1 SGAADG
7 VPGAVRQPFAGAA
20 GGARDAGLPRRC
32 TAGWAHPAALVAQA
46 HPGSAARDIAA
57 AAPAAPAAQAARATT
72 APAGQAGGGE
82 WSAGSAPGA
91 LVRRDHGVGA
101 DPLLSL
107 RRAAASGPRPRRR
120 APRASAGATGARPA
134 AAARRIPAAGAGPP
148 PARLPLD
155 RRAVHTM
162 TLRARLPWHA
172 LIVPHKQLYCHRGPA
187 HFAMLASPRTTRLA
201 MLRRGWPLPE
211 RHPPPR
217 LGRSRSSP

>member
-72 APAGQAGGGE
+72 APSGQAGAGE

-107 RRAAASGPRPRRR
+107 RRAAAPPTPCPRKRAVMGAGTSAASPPCRAAGAPAGPGAFGPDGGAARPALGDGAFSTLRPRR
-120 APRASAGATGARPA
+120 
-134 AAARRIPAAGAGPP
+134 
-148 PARLPLD
+148 
-155 RRAVHTM
+155 
-162 TLRARLPWHA
+162 PWHV
-172 LIVPHKQLYCHRGPA
+172 LIVAITKP
-187 HFAMLASPRTTRLA
+187 
-201 MLRRGWPLPE
+201 
-211 RHPPPR
+211 
-217 LGRSRSSP
+217 